1 MLALRKGFEHD
12 TGCLRRG
19 AGDENVFRAREQGI
33 GDSDDLFGRF
43 AEAEDDFRH
52 PVAQHAVV
60 IDLGEAEILE
70 GHVAHAFHGFVN
82 AAGAAADAFEER
94 AKLFFTH
101 VANIA
106 GTRR

>member
-1 MLALRKGFEHD
+1 MLAFGECFEHD
-12 TGCLRRG
+12 AGGFRGG
-19 AGDENVFRAREQGI
+19 AGNKNVFRAREQCVR
-33 GDSDDLFGRF
+33 DADDLVRRF
-43 AEAEDDFRH
+43 AQAEDDFGH
-52 PVAQHAVV
+52 PVAQRAVV